1 MHCKF
6 LHCFGDLFFQL
17 IPLCLSRFLLSLL
30 HQNQTVIYS
39 TTLWNG
45 NWSKGFIKLGEWI
58 MEFLIV
64 NEISLYHLPR
74 PQILPPCGDLCHAS
88 TLRADHTALLSAGL
102 PAFRLFR
109 IDPLFPLCENNK
121 KPHEKCFTLSSLNF
135 RGNAGPASQNSVI
148 IPPRPDGN
156 H

>member
-1 MHCKF
+1 M
-6 LHCFGDLFFQL
+6 

-30 HQNQTVIYS
+30 HQNQTAIYS

-45 NWSKGFIKLGEWI
+45 NWSKGFIKLEEGS
-58 MEFLIV
+58 MEFFIV

-74 PQILPPCGDLCHAS
+74 PQILPPCGDLCHTS

-121 KPHEKCFTLSSLNF
+121 KPHKKCFTLSSLNF

>member
-1 MHCKF
+1 
-6 LHCFGDLFFQL
+6 
-17 IPLCLSRFLLSLL
+17 
-30 HQNQTVIYS
+30 
-39 TTLWNG
+39 
-45 NWSKGFIKLGEWI
+45 

-88 TLRADHTALLSAGL
+88 TLRADHTTLLSAGL

-121 KPHEKCFTLSSLNF
+121 KPHKKCFTLSSLNF